1 MIKKISV
8 FFCLMMMLLTGCS
21 ALDHDSQEEL
31 AASFIEAVADEDSEA
46 VWEAFTPEAQS
57 ELTATFG
64 NDEDKAKEETLR
76 ALQEG
81 LKRKTGLEDI
91 SDLPDN
97 EELFQQ
103 MVTELLNSGKLVE
116 IDGEWFINISANP
129 AE

>member
-8 FFCLMMMLLTGCS
+8 FFCLMMLLLTGCS

-57 ELTATFG
+57 ELTAIFG

>member
-81 LKRKTGLEDI
+81 LKQKTGLEDI

>member
-8 FFCLMMMLLTGCS
+8 FFCLMTMLLTGCS

-57 ELTATFG
+57 ELTAIFG

>member
-57 ELTATFG
+57 ELTAIFG